1 METLEKV
8 KAGEF
13 FNMLAA
19 QNEYDESTVKCVF
32 DTTQKL
38 IELSTD
44 LNRPGMLLGKIQS
57 GKTRTFIGI
66 TGLCFDNEYDAAIYF
81 TKGTKALAQQTFER
95 LKSEFQVF
103 YKNDKAQIF
112 DIMNLPSN
120 LSNYELDQKL
130 LIVVKKETN
139 NLERLNEAIFETYPQ
154 LANKKILII
163 DDEADFASVGFS
175 KSKNE
180 ATNIK
185 IIAGQIDDL
194 RKRLNNISFLQ
205 VTATPYSLYLQ
216 PEDLVV
222 KGSNKKFVPIKPAF
236 TELVPVPK
244 AYIGG
249 EYYFEASEDE
259 NSVAAHIYEPIKETE
274 LDILKK
280 EDRRKFKIEDVLTS
294 KRVHSLREA
303 VVNFIVGGVI
313 RRLQDINE
321 HKNPQKYS
329 FIIHTEQGKAAHEW
343 QQSIVFEL
351 KKELQNVVVS
361 DPAQFNFLIE
371 TAYENLVKSLNILE
385 CYVPTFSEVMELVK
399 EALLKDHLVITKV
412 NSEKQIAELLDE
424 TGQLKL
430 RTPLN
435 IYIGGQILDR
445 GITISNLIGFYYGR
459 NPQKFQQDTV
469 LQHSRM
475 FGYRPIED
483 LAVTRF
489 YTTMRIYEAMKR
501 MHEID
506 TALRE
511 AFEKGANDNGVIF
524 IEKDN
529 ENKIIPCSPNK
540 ILISNTTTLKPFKR
554 LLPVG
559 FQTKYKTHI
568 AKTVQAISNIVVKE
582 AADSLTEP
590 FLMDLEQA
598 IEVIRLVKTTHD
610 DTAGNVWDEKAF
622 ISAMEYLSINADSDL
637 KGKVWCIVRKN
648 RNIGRVRVDGRF
660 EDSPDTPKG
669 EKGELTVAKKI
680 AKEIPVLMLLHQKG
694 EEGEDRWRGAEFWWP
709 VLLTPE
715 KMDTVIY
722 SNN

>member
-1 METLEKV
+1 METMEKV
-8 KAGEF
+8 QAGEF
-13 FNMLAA
+13 FNTLAS
-19 QNEYDESTVKCVF
+19 QNNYDESTVKCVF
-32 DTTQKL
+32 NTTQKL
-38 IELSTD
+38 IELDTD

-66 TGLCFDNEYDAAIYF
+66 TGLCFDNGYDVAVYF

-103 YKNDKAQIF
+103 YKDDKAQIF
-112 DIMNLPSN
+112 DIMNLPNN

-139 NLERLNEAIFETYPQ
+139 NLTRLTEAIFETYPQ
-154 LANKKILII
+154 LAEKKILII

-294 KRVHSLREA
+294 KRVYSLREA

-313 RRLQDINE
+313 RRLQDINKQ
-321 HKNPQKYS
+321 KNPQKYS

-351 KKELQNVVVS
+351 KKELQNAVAS
-361 DPAQFNFLIE
+361 DPAQFKLLIE

-412 NSEKQIAELLDE
+412 NSEKQIAELLDD

-489 YTTMRIYEAMKR
+489 YTTMRIYEAMKC

-511 AFEKGANDNGVIF
+511 AFEKGVNDNGVIF

-540 ILISNTTTLKPFKR
+540 VLISNTTTLKPFKR

-568 AKTVQAISNIVVKE
+568 AKTVQAISNIVEKE
-582 AADSLTEP
+582 ATDSLTEP
-590 FLMDLEQA
+590 FLIDLERA

-610 DTAGNVWDEKAF
+610 DTVGNVWDDRAF
-622 ISAMEYLSINADSDL
+622 ISAMEYLSINAESNL

-648 RNIGRVRVDGRF
+648 RNMGRIRADGRF
-660 EDSPDTPKG
+660 EDAPDTPKG
-669 EKGELTVAKKI
+669 EKGELTVAKRL
-680 AKEIPVLMLLHQKG
+680 AKDIPVLMLLHQKG
-694 EEGEDRWRGAEFWWP
+694 TEGEASWRGAEFWWP

>member
-1 METLEKV
+1 METMEKV
-8 KAGEF
+8 QAGEF
-13 FNMLAA
+13 FNTIAS
-19 QNEYDESTVKCVF
+19 QNKYDQSTVECVF
-32 DTTQKL
+32 NATQKL
-38 IELSTD
+38 IELDTD

-66 TGLCFDNEYDAAIYF
+66 TGLCFDNGYDVAVYF

-103 YKNDKAQIF
+103 YKDDKAQIF
-112 DIMNLPSN
+112 DIMNLPNN

-139 NLERLNEAIFETYPQ
+139 NLTRLTEAIFETYPQ
-154 LANKKILII
+154 LADKKILII

-194 RKRLNNISFLQ
+194 RKRLNNVSFLQ

-259 NSVAAHIYEPIKETE
+259 NSVAAHIYEPINETE

-294 KRVHSLREA
+294 KRIHSLREA
-303 VVNFIVGGVI
+303 VVNFIVGGTI
-313 RRLQDINE
+313 RRLQDIN
-321 HKNPQKYS
+321 KQKSPQKYS

-351 KKELQNVVVS
+351 KKELQNAVVS

-385 CYVPTFSEVMELVK
+385 CYVPTFSEVMGLVK

-483 LAVTRF
+483 LSVTRF
-489 YTTMRIYEAMKR
+489 YTTIRIYEAMKR

-568 AKTVQAISNIVVKE
+568 AKTVQVISNIVEKE
-582 AADSLTEP
+582 AGDSLTEP

-598 IEVIRLVKTTHD
+598 IEIIRLVKTTHD
-610 DTAGNVWDEKAF
+610 DAVGNVWDEKAF
-622 ISAMEYLSINADSDL
+622 ISAMEYLSINAESNL

-648 RNIGRVRVDGRF
+648 RNIGRVRADGRF
-660 EDSPDTPKG
+660 EDAPDTPKG
-669 EKGELTVAKKI
+669 EKGELTVAKKF
-680 AKEIPVLMLLHQKG
+680 AKDIPVLMLLHQKG